1 MEENIKLDID
11 NIDEFGRNLL
21 QEAICSCQES
31 VAKDL
36 INNGIDINH
45 QDNMGQTPLHTCA
58 QLGNITIAKLLLQ
71 KRAKVNVI
79 DAYGNTPL
87 WYAVFY
93 ARDDYQ
99 MVKLFLKYGADTHHK
114 NKAHR
119 SPIDFA
125 QQIEDTDLVKILL
138 NNESSD

>member
-1 MEENIKLDID
+1 MKLDID
-11 NIDEFGRNLL
+11 SINEFGRNLL
-21 QEAICSCQES
+21 QEAICAYQES
-31 VAKDL
+31 TAKDL
-36 INNGIDINH
+36 INNGIDVNH
-45 QDNMGQTPLHTCA
+45 QDNMWQTPLHYCA
-58 QLGNITIAKLLLQ
+58 QLCNITIAELLLQ
-71 KRAKVNVI
+71 RGAKVNVI

-125 QQIEDTDLVKILL
+125 QQIEDTDLIKILL
-138 NNESSD
+138 NNESND